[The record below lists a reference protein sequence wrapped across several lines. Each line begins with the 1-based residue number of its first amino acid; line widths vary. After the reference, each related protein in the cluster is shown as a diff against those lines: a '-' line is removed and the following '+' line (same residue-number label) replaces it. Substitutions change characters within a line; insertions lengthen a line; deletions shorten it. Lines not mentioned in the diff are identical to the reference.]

1 MLHADHSGSHLIRL
15 DPSNDRIRIDGQAS
29 FQTAVASM
37 ATVLT
42 EALAAFGGSLAWDAT
57 VLQ

>member
-1 MLHADHSGSHLIRL
+1 MIRL